1 MNFGA
6 GWTREG
12 GMTPQQQ
19 NRFLSQWS
27 ARQEQAK
34 EDERREREEED
45 RRRQQSQPATQ
56 QLPQQLPQQN
66 QHFAPNHAAP
76 MHNYVAREQAS
87 ALQGMIDKTS
97 DAWDDE
103 LDSRVA
109 QAREMR
115 RMQHAK
121 EIEAMRQEGLLQRL
135 AMMAQGMRPS
145 GPTSYEPDQGGAL
158 RIWNPVTQQYDR
170 TNEVITRVG

>member
-1 MNFGA
+1 MGYYGDDDPQRVNDNQLRQYLHSLPEAERRKYIKDRKSVLGEQ
-6 GWTREG
+6 GQP
-12 GMTPQQQ
+12 PQQP
-19 NRFLSQWS
+19 
-27 ARQEQAK
+27 
-34 EDERREREEED
+34 
-45 RRRQQSQPATQ
+45 QQP
-56 QLPQQLPQQN
+56 QLPTAQQN
-66 QHFAPNHAAP
+66 QHFAPNHAMP

-97 DAWDDE
+97 DAWGDE

-121 EIEAMRQEGLLQRL
+121 EVEAMRQEGLLQRL
-135 AMMAQGMRPS
+135 AMMSQGMRPS